1 MGLSLEFYAGD
12 VATSARAFYAVDLD
26 GLRDGTA
33 AQRHADFS
41 LHLSPTDLDL
51 LSEVMAEHRGVPAH
65 TLHDCVGPSLAEDP
79 GESDAYLVDPM
90 WVKMVAAA
98 DLNAAESL
106 AGTWIS
112 RVGKEINEP
121 VQLTPEA
128 VSAVQDVIEL
138 CRHADTNGVDVVHT
152 WCL

>member
-12 VATSARAFYAVDLD
+12 AATIAHAFNEVDLD

-51 LSEVMAEHRGVPAH
+51 LSAVLAEHRGVPTH
-65 TLHDCVGPSLAEDP
+65 TLYDCVGPSLAEQP
-79 GESDAYLVDPM
+79 GESDAYLVDPK
-90 WVKMVAAA
+90 WVKMVAAT

-106 AGTWIS
+106 AGIWIS
-112 RVGKEINEP
+112 RVGKALDKP

-128 VSAVQDVIEL
+128 ISAVQDLIAL
-138 CRHADTNGVDVVHT
+138 CRHADTHGVDVIHT